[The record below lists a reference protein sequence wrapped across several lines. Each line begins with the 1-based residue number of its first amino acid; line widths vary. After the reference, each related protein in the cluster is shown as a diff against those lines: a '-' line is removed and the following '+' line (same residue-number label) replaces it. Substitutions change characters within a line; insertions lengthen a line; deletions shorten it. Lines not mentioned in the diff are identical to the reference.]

1 MPLRSN
7 ISPRRPAANAAELRA
22 RYLLLPLLAAM
33 SVLTAGEARGQ
44 SVDGA
49 PGVPRI
55 VVNILIDQLRSD
67 YLEAFMPLYGEDGF
81 KRLLREGRVYT
92 QAEYP
97 SAGVDVASA
106 AATVATGSAPASHG
120 ITARRWIDRK
130 TLRPVF
136 CVDDGNYAGTGT
148 SADHSSPANLSV
160 STVGDELKMASDGK
174 ALVYAIAPMREA
186 AILTGGHAA
195 DAALWID
202 DQNGGWCSS
211 SYYGKLPEWVDRC
224 NSTGVMNS
232 RLEGVTWI
240 PSSAKVGAF
249 SYFLRGVSKNPF
261 EHKFK
266 GMDRYTDFKTS
277 ALVNTEVGNAAVACL
292 QNTDLGIDWVTDQLA
307 VTFYAGNYEHRPV
320 GMAPTELQDTYVR
333 LDKALAGLID
343 AVHRKVGLQNALFV
357 LTSTGYTD
365 EDNYNLKE
373 YRVPTGTF
381 DMRRATA
388 LLNMYLVAVYGQ
400 GNFVEACYGRQFYL
414 NHSLIESKQLNLA
427 EVMARAQEFLLQL
440 SGVKDVYTSTRLM
453 LGAWTPGISRIR
465 AGYHPRCSGD
475 LLVEVMPGWHYVN
488 EDTREN
494 FLVRDAYIS
503 YPVIFFGHTT
513 QSEKIET
520 LVSVDRIAPTLSK
533 AMRIRAPNA
542 CGKAPLF

>member
-1 MPLRSN
+1 MSRHSD
-7 ISPRRPAANAAELRA
+7 ISQRRPAAAATELRT

-33 SVLTAGEARGQ
+33 SVLAAREARGQ
-44 SVDGA
+44 STEGSPD
-49 PGVPRI
+49 VPKM

-67 YLEAFMPLYGEDGF
+67 YLEAFMPLYTEDGF
-81 KRLLREGRVYT
+81 KRLMREGRVYT

-97 SAGVDVASA
+97 SAGVDIASA
-106 AATVATGSAPASHG
+106 TATVVTGCAPASHG

-136 CVDDGNYAGTGT
+136 CVDDANYTGTG
-148 SADHSSPANLSV
+148 SASTPSSPVNLSV
-160 STVGDELKMASDGK
+160 STIGDELKMASDGK

-186 AILTGGHAA
+186 AILSGGHAA

-211 SYYGKLPEWVDRC
+211 SYYGSLPEWVERRNA
-224 NSTGVMNS
+224 NSAMS
-232 RLEGVTWI
+232 ARLEGVTWY
-240 PSSAKVGAF
+240 PSSAGVGAYN
-249 SYFLRGVSKNPF
+249 YFLRGLSKKPF

-277 ALVNTEVGNAAVACL
+277 ALVNTEVAGTAIACL
-292 QNTDLGIDWVTDQLA
+292 QETDLGLDWVTDQLA
-307 VTFYAGNYEHRPV
+307 VTFYAGNYEHRPT
-320 GMAPTELQDTYVR
+320 GQAPTELIDTYVR
-333 LDKALAGLID
+333 LDKAIASLID

-357 LTSTGYTD
+357 VTSTGYTD
-365 EDNYNLKE
+365 EDNHNLKE

-381 DMRRATA
+381 DMRRASA

-414 NHSLIESKQLNLA
+414 NHQLIETKQLNLA
-427 EVMARAQEFLLQL
+427 EVMSRSQDFLLQL

-475 LLVEVMPGWHYVN
+475 LLVEVMPGWHCVN
-488 EDTREN
+488 EDTHEN
-494 FLVRDAYIS
+494 ILVREAYVA
-503 YPVIFFGHTT
+503 YPLIFFGHNT
-513 QSEKIET
+513 QSRKIET
-520 LVSVDRIAPTLSK
+520 VTGVDRIAPTLSK

-542 CGKAPLF
+542 CGQAPLF